1 MPGATILEIPLH
13 EQAWML
19 AELRRAR
26 YGYRLAPHVLLGV
39 PNVFIRLPTGGG
51 KTLLA
56 AHSISI
62 AGRSY

>member
-1 MPGATILEIPLH
+1 
-13 EQAWML
+13 ML

-39 PNVFIRLPTGGG
+39 PNVCIRLPTGGG